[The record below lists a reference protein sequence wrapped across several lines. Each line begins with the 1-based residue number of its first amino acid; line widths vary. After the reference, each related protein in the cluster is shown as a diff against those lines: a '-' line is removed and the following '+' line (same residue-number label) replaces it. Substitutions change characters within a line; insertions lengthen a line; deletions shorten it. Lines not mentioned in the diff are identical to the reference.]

1 MITILGASGFIGRR
15 LVEKLRDLKID
26 FLSPARDEELSE
38 RPLGNII
45 YCIGLTADFRSRPF
59 DTVEAHVCKLREVL
73 EDCRF
78 DSLLYL
84 SSARIYDS
92 SSETQEEAAI
102 RLNPLQ
108 ANDLYNISKAMGEA
122 LVFSSGQRARV
133 ARLSNVYGDDFSSD
147 NFLSSII
154 RDALLEKKITLQ
166 SSLDSEKDYVS
177 IDDVA
182 DVLIKIAS
190 GGRERVYNL
199 ASGTNVSNFDLI
211 QRIQSLT
218 GCEAEVAPGAPRMTF
233 APINIDR
240 IKEEF
245 DFKPSSVLAE
255 MDGLIEMFRTKMRER
270 G

>member
-1 MITILGASGFIGRR
+1 MITILGALGFIGRH
-15 LVEKLRDLKID
+15 LVEKLRERKMD
-26 FLSPARDEELSE
+26 FLSPARDEKLSD
-38 RPLGNII
+38 RQLGNII

-59 DTVEAHVCKLREVL
+59 DTVEAHVCKLRELL
-73 EDCRF
+73 EGCRF

-84 SSARIYDS
+84 SSARIYGS
-92 SSETQEEAAI
+92 SSQTQEEASI
-102 RLNPLQ
+102 LLNPLQ
-108 ANDLYNISKAMGEA
+108 ANDLYNISKVMGEA
-122 LVFSSGQRARV
+122 LLFCSGKRARV

-154 RDALLEKKITLQ
+154 RNALLKKKITLQ

-182 DVLIKIAS
+182 DLLIRIAS
-190 GGRERVYNL
+190 GGHEQVYNL
-199 ASGTNVSNFDLI
+199 ASGTNVSNLDLI
-211 QRIQSLT
+211 ERIQSLT

-233 APINIDR
+233 APIKIER

-245 DFKPSSVLAE
+245 DFRPASVLEE
-255 MDGLIEMFRTKMRER
+255 MDGLIKMFRTKIRER